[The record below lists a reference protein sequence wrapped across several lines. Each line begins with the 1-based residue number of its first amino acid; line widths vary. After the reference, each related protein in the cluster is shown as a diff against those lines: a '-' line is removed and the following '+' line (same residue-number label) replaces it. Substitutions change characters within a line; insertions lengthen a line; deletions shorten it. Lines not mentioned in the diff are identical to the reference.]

1 MTEVE
6 GLFSF
11 VGMKQTTTD
20 IFNDIKPSE
29 IILYQ
34 TFSNWDKVNGY
45 KTISKLKIGTIVAV
59 DIWDMAFVVGVVDLC
74 RFDCS
79 FHSNSQEMLEIEW
92 LEDWTEKHVIVGRW
106 STVPTVTEVK
116 TAIRNYSKES

>member
-20 IFNDIKPSE
+20 IFNDVRPGE

-45 KTISKLKIGTIVAV
+45 KTVDKLKIGTVVAI
-59 DIWDMAFVVGVVDLC
+59 DMWDMACVIGVVDLC
-74 RFDCS
+74 RFDCYGS
-79 FHSNSQEMLEIEW
+79 KSLLEIEW
-92 LEDWTEKHVIVGRW
+92 LQDWSYEHVIVGRW
-106 STVPTVTEVK
+106 STVPTISEVK
-116 TAIRNYSKES
+116 IAIRNYRKES